1 MSEFKDY
8 QLGNFLFHLQSSNY
22 YQARLAADQWAY
34 YIQHNM
40 PITQGLDQ
48 QISTCQIPFPTRL
61 IPTVR
66 EEIVIPAPTFHSPYI
81 PDNSTEQVFSWPLDP
96 LPRSYMEY
104 LPESTRTTTI
114 PSYNLPPLPDP
125 RQDRPRPP
133 RCLELK
139 KPFQLL
145 APPQLYRSK
154 FRAPQLHPSPLLPAP
169 HSTTP
174 CPRPS
179 PIPSFLIVLNSP
191 LLPVHLPLTDHESP
205 ISQPTTPII
214 QTGGGRPLK
223 FELVWH
229 QPSLDGYVQDA
240 KFVPTTHPHNNLAII
255 LAAIRATIKPLLE
268 EALKSNHGLS
278 FWVSLQV
285 KYMHPSKEITNMQP
299 PFLHS
304 GKKILLNET
313 ELDTTL
319 DEITQSLFIR
329 KAHFNLQ
336 NSGLVLEDI
345 LNFRFKISVFN
356 PLVGLGYKELP
367 QFLAKKHSIINVQNT
382 DERCFGF
389 AILSALHPVPQHAER
404 AAKYHHLFHQY
415 QLDTIRYPVSIA
427 DIPPI
432 EDMLQV
438 NINVYG
444 FYDGEGKS
452 ISSIGTSTTR
462 G

>member
-133 RCLELK
+133 RCLELM
-139 KPFQLL
+139 KPHLANTLPFHLL
-145 APPQLYRSK
+145 APPKHYRAK
-154 FRAPQLHPSPLLPAP
+154 FRAPQLHPSPLPLAP
-169 HSTTP
+169 PSLSP
-174 CPRPS
+174 FPRPS
-179 PIPSFLIVLNSP
+179 PIPSFHFPSPIPSPTSNRPLQIILDSP
-191 LLPVHLPLTDHESP
+191 LLPVQLPPAHPTSFQLSDHFSP
-205 ISQPTTPII
+205 LPPSTQDSQPIV

-229 QPSLDGYVQDA
+229 QPALKGYVVDA
-240 KFVPTTHPHNNLAII
+240 KFAPTTHPHNNLAII
-255 LAAIRATIKPLLE
+255 LGAVRSTIKPLLV
-268 EALKSNHGLS
+268 EALKSKHGLS

-285 KYMHPSKEITNMQP
+285 KYMHPSKEIKDMNP

-304 GKKILLNET
+304 GKKILINEA
-313 ELDTTL
+313 ELDTIL
-319 DEITQSLFIR
+319 DEITQALFLR
-329 KAHFNLQ
+329 NAHFNRQ
-336 NSGLVLEDI
+336 N
-345 LNFRFKISVFN
+345 
-356 PLVGLGYKELP
+356 
-367 QFLAKKHSIINVQNT
+367 
-382 DERCFGF
+382 
-389 AILSALHPVPQHAER
+389 
-404 AAKYHHLFHQY
+404 
-415 QLDTIRYPVSIA
+415 
-427 DIPPI
+427 
-432 EDMLQV
+432 
-438 NINVYG
+438 
-444 FYDGEGKS
+444 
-452 ISSIGTSTTR
+452 
-462 G
+462 